1 MPAPTG
7 WARTRAAAAVREA
20 RTAVRSA
27 APHVVAAELALFL
40 VALAAG
46 FLQLLWSPPAPA
58 RVAAVAASAC
68 WAALLLPARRRSPV
82 AALAATAPVLASGNV
97 GAMAVLPIVSY
108 ATARRVHPA
117 RRLWTVVPATAAA
130 GLLLALAVERDA
142 PYGLEAALAG
152 NAISV
157 AVLLVFPALA
167 GALRGQRR
175 PRVRLLRER
184 NAYLERAQG
193 LAADK
198 ARMKERARIAAEMHD
213 MLGHRLSLISMHAGA
228 LELTVARSAPE
239 LSAQAELL
247 RTSAS
252 TAMSELRGILGVLR
266 DATDEAPEAERSGTR
281 ADIADLVAES
291 RKAGVDVELVWPGPD
306 LAGADPRTR
315 HALHRVVR
323 EGLTNVHKHAPAA
336 RTRVEVTM
344 ERDRVRVR
352 VTNGPVPGTR
362 PRSPGTRQ
370 GLVGL
375 EERVALLQGA
385 LTAGP
390 TPEGGFQIAAD
401 LPAHPSVP
409 ADPPVPREEPEPREV
424 PPPLDAEVLTLPR
437 VLGAGCLGALAAV
450 PVVTGLAVLIVLSLL
465 E

>member
-1 MPAPTG
+1 MPALFTL
-7 WARTRAAAAVREA
+7 AAAAGREA
-20 RTAVRSA
+20 RTAPR
-27 APHVVAAELALFL
+27 HVVAAELALFL
-40 VALAAG
+40 GALAAG
-46 FLQLLWSPPAPA
+46 FLQLLWSPPTP
-58 RVAAVAASAC
+58 VVVGSAC
-68 WAALLLPARRRSPV
+68 WAALLLPARRRRPV
-82 AALAATAPVLASGNV
+82 AALAATVPVLAGGNI
-97 GAMAVLPIVSY
+97 GAMAVLPIVAY
-108 ATARRVHPA
+108 ATARRVRPA
-117 RRLWTVVPATAAA
+117 RRLWTVVPATSAA
-130 GLLLALAVERDA
+130 GLLLPLAAERDA
-142 PYGLEAALAG
+142 LAEALVG

-157 AVLLVFPALA
+157 AVLLLFPALA

-228 LELTVARSAPE
+228 LELTAARAAPE
-239 LSAQAELL
+239 LSGQAELL
-247 RTSAS
+247 RTSAAS
-252 TAMSELRGILGVLR
+252 AMSELREILGVLR
-266 DATDEAPEAERSGTR
+266 DATDEAPETERSGTR
-281 ADIADLVAES
+281 DDIAGLVAES

-306 LAGADPRTR
+306 LADADPRTR
-315 HALHRVVR
+315 HAVHRVVR

-336 RTRVEVTM
+336 RTRVEVTG
-344 ERDRVRVR
+344 EHDRVRVR

-375 EERVALLQGA
+375 EERVTLLQGA

-390 TPEGGFQIAAD
+390 TPEGGFQIGAD

-409 ADPPVPREEPEPREV
+409 ADPPAREDGPEPREV

-437 VLGAGCLGALAAV
+437 VLGAGCLGVLAAV
-450 PVVTGLAVLIVLSLL
+450 PVVAGLAMLIVLSLL

>member
-1 MPAPTG
+1 MPAPSG
-7 WARTRAAAAVREA
+7 WARTRAADAVREA
-20 RTAVRSA
+20 RTAVLSA
-27 APHVVAAELALFL
+27 PRHVVAAEVALFL

-46 FLQLLWSPPAPA
+46 FLQLLWSPPSPA

-68 WAALLLPARRRSPV
+68 WAALLLPARRHWPF
-82 AALAATAPVLASGNV
+82 AALAATAPVLAGGNI
-97 GAMAVLPIVSY
+97 GATAVLPIVAY
-108 ATARRVHPA
+108 AAARRVRPA

-130 GLLLALAVERDA
+130 GLLLGLVVERDA
-142 PYGLEAALAG
+142 PDGLGAVLAG
-152 NAISV
+152 NAIGV

-167 GALRGQRR
+167 GALRGRRR

-228 LELTVARSAPE
+228 LELTAARDAPE
-239 LSAQAELL
+239 LSGQAELL

-266 DATDEAPEAERSGTR
+266 DVTDEAPEAERSGTR

-315 HALHRVVR
+315 HAVHRVVR
-323 EGLTNVHKHAPAA
+323 EGLTNVHKHAPDA
-336 RTRVEVTM
+336 RARVEVAL
-344 ERDRVRVR
+344 EDDRVRVR
-352 VTNGPVPGTR
+352 VTNGPVADARGR
-362 PRSPGTRQ
+362 APGTRQ
-370 GLVGL
+370 GLIGL

-385 LTAGP
+385 LTTGP

-401 LPAHPSVP
+401 LPARPSVP
-409 ADPPVPREEPEPREV
+409 ADPPASGEGPVPVEV
-424 PPPLDAEVLTLPR
+424 PPPLDAEVLTMPR
-437 VLGAGCLGALAAV
+437 VLGAGCLGALTAV
-450 PVVTGLAVLIVLSLL
+450 PVVAGLAMLIVLGLL